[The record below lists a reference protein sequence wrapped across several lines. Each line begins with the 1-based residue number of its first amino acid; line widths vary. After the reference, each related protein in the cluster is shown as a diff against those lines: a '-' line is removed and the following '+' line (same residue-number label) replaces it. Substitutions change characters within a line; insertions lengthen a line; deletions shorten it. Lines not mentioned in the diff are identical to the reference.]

1 MKDRIKK
8 VIRFITNPRLLLCC
22 GIAWII
28 TNGWAY
34 ILLGIGMLF
43 DIEWMTAVS
52 GGYLA
57 ILWLPISPEK
67 IITVAIA
74 IALLSFLFPDDKNTL
89 AVLKQMQEK
98 VKEKIKPKKK
108 EQKDE
113 NSEQSE

>member
-1 MKDRIKK
+1 MKDTIKK

-34 ILLGIGMLF
+34 ILLGIGMVF
-43 DIEWMTAVS
+43 DIEWMTALA

-89 AVLKQMQEK
+89 TVLKQMQEK
-98 VKEKIKPKKK
+98 IKRKSKSEKKK
-108 EQKDE
+108 KQNNNE
-113 NSEQSE
+113 

>member
-1 MKDRIKK
+1 MKEKIKK

-43 DIEWMTAVS
+43 HIEWMTAFA

-67 IITVAIA
+67 IVTVAIA
-74 IALLSFLFPDDKNTL
+74 IALLRFLFPDDKNTL
-89 AVLKQMQEK
+89 DVLKQMQEK
-98 VKEKIKPKKK
+98 AKSKIKPKKK
-108 EQKDE
+108 NKKSECDE
-113 NSEQSE
+113 